1 MYHHYMVH
9 NTQYPLTSRSLNRFS
24 NINAFADVAYSY
36 QISSSRHAVP
46 TCRVCASCSCGE
58 AIPRVS
64 SRGGLLVAPSVRHP
78 KGEMHSA
85 KTFCVPQKLSSP
97 AFSCRP
103 AVAPFALCRER
114 THQGDGQPSP
124 QEKTRMHTQNV
135 NVRTAAPESSRK
147 IGENPSRTR
156 SSSLS
161 RKNSDEEADVLEFSS
176 LAELKKLR
184 RSCPETMNC
193 SYSYVLSSGVDK
205 QFRHINVAEADHFKQ
220 FARLIARAGIDI

>member
-85 KTFCVPQKLSSP
+85 KTFCVPQNFRLRPSP
-97 AFSCRP
+97 AALP
-103 AVAPFALCRER
+103 LLPLPFAAREL
-114 THQGDGQPSP
+114 
-124 QEKTRMHTQNV
+124 TRRWT
-135 NVRTAAPESSRK
+135 T
-147 IGENPSRTR
+147 ITTGENQDAHTKRQR
-156 SSSLS
+156 Q
-161 RKNSDEEADVLEFSS
+161 N
-176 LAELKKLR
+176 R
-184 RSCPETMNC
+184 RSRIFQEDRGKPV
-193 SYSYVLSSGVDK
+193 SYTIL
-205 QFRHINVAEADHFKQ
+205 VAEQKKTQMRKPTFWSSA
-220 FARLIARAGIDI
+220 ALLS